1 MLSKQEIKF
10 IKSLSQKKYRE
21 ENSMFV
27 AEGEKLVT
35 EILSSHFEVVKTFYR
50 DEIGEEN
57 MSRIS
62 LLSSPSPVL
71 AVVKIPEY
79 TEVPAPDNSKLAL
92 ALDSVRDPGNLGT
105 IVRIADW
112 FGIDT
117 IYASED
123 TVDLYNPKCVQAT
136 MGAISRVRVFYT
148 ELSEF
153 LSIHHDKTDIYGTFL
168 GAPSIYEV
176 KLGKGGIIVMG
187 NESDGI
193 SQSIGKL
200 VTKKIMIPPY
210 PADSER
216 GESLNVAIAT
226 AVVCAEFRRPSGG
239 PLQK

>member
-21 ENSMFV
+21 ENLMFT

-50 DEIGEEN
+50 DEIGEDT

-62 LLSSPSPVL
+62 QLASPSPVL

-79 TEVPAPDNSKLAL
+79 KEIPAPDNSKLAL

-136 MGAISRVRVFYT
+136 MGAISRVKVYYT
-148 ELSEF
+148 DLSEF
-153 LSIHHDKTDIYGTFL
+153 LNIHRGKTEIYGTFL
-168 GAPSIYEV
+168 GAPSIYEA
-176 KLGKGGIIVMG
+176 KLGKGGILVMG
-187 NESDGI
+187 NESEGI
-193 SQSIGKL
+193 SPAVGKL
-200 VTKKIMIPPY
+200 VNQKIMIPPY
-210 PADSER
+210 PADSAR

-226 AVVCAEFRRPSGG
+226 AVVCAEFRRSSGG
-239 PLQK
+239 QLQK

>member
-21 ENSMFV
+21 ENSMFT

-50 DEIGEEN
+50 DEIGEDT

-62 LLSSPSPVL
+62 QLASPSPVL
-71 AVVKIPEY
+71 AVVRIPEY
-79 TEVPAPDNSKLAL
+79 PQVPAPDNSKLAL

-136 MGAISRVRVFYT
+136 MGAITRVKVYYT
-148 ELSEF
+148 NLSEF
-153 LSIHHDKTDIYGTFL
+153 LNTHRGITDIYGTFL
-168 GAPSIYEV
+168 GAPSIYDS

-187 NESDGI
+187 NESEGI
-193 SQSIGKL
+193 SPEVGKL
-200 VTKKIMIPPY
+200 VTQKIMIPPY
-210 PADSER
+210 PADSAR

-226 AVVCAEFRRPSGG
+226 AVVCAEFRRSSGG
-239 PLQK
+239 QLQK